1 MPIYIVGEG
10 SERYWNGRMGLSK
23 MLDRLDGYW
32 MDTPQTVMT
41 TRAPTV
47 LIKGVDPCSQ
57 GILAL
62 YFKGKQM

>member
-1 MPIYIVGEG
+1 M
-10 SERYWNGRMGLSK
+10 SK

-47 LIKGVDPCSQ
+47 LIKEVEPCPQ
-57 GILAL
+57 GTIAL
-62 YFKGKQM
+62 HFKGKQM